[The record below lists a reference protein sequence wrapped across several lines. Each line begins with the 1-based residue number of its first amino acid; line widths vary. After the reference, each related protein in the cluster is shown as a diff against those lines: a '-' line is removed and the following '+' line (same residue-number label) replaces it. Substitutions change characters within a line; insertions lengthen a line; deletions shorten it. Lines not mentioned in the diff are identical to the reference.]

1 MPEAEVAAVVAC
13 VAAIISA
20 YHDGNTLVSRIKER
34 REERRRA
41 LAEGPTEALED
52 SLTLGPLIVQGEYD
66 NNYRRFGE
74 RYAQGDQ
81 IAREQLK
88 DIIINLQ
95 SALLINLRLLWQNDD
110 AEPDFAALQT
120 ASDNSRIDAVVALCQ
135 LYQRLASAA
144 PLQAGPNMNTMP
156 STAVSK
162 RVVQQWSVFPA
173 LPERKPSHAST
184 VSSNTNISDGYSS
197 IAPSDSVSRRS
208 SVEPQSPLTRE
219 RRSSSIGSTSSRK
232 PFSLRSIRNPRPQA
246 PSGNLVFRNEQ
257 FPITPVCESAE
268 ADWTAMYGRTGF
280 DGPTSMPFHTQPHL
294 EYLPQEPALSGM
306 PFSPDEIY
314 SPWNQPDLNREM
326 AMAIP
331 SPLRIPSKPSER
343 DGLQRNPSP
352 ARWPDPLFQSSNSD
366 TATDLSSARHI
377 HPSSSTVSRHPS
389 SNSTSTSGSNSNS
402 TPSST
407 SNPNPIPVPI
417 PVVPMALYLPSEENN
432 FAGFCK
438 GAWKLQLGLKKAFS
452 AEIRPEGMYSNV
464 PFWRCSKCYYEG
476 PMMTISSSGSSGSR
490 STRKTKTFDTRVRVH
505 PPTGIRYRWAFL
517 AKSHVSTRRFLAMKT
532 SSDKDGSAGT
542 FGCIFCCAERRTAA
556 PIFGNLA
563 SFMEHLL
570 QHRSMS
576 SVEALLERTRC
587 IVGRVA
593 GNDEDF
599 DVNLPPVG

>member
-1 MPEAEVAAVVAC
+1 M
-13 VAAIISA
+13 
-20 YHDGNTLVSRIKER
+20 SRIKER
-34 REERRRA
+34 SEERRRA

-66 NNYRRFGE
+66 NNYRRFGD

-135 LYQRLASAA
+135 LYQRLTSAA
-144 PLQAGPNMNTMP
+144 PLQAGPNMNNIP

-162 RVVQQWSVFPA
+162 RVQQWSVFPA
-173 LPERKPSHAST
+173 LPQRKPSHTST
-184 VSSNTNISDGYSS
+184 VSSNTSMSDGYSS

-208 SVEPQSPLTRE
+208 SVEPRSPLTRE
-219 RRSSSIGSTSSRK
+219 RRSSSMGSTSSRK
-232 PFSLRSIRNPRPQA
+232 PFSVRSIRNPRSQS
-246 PSGNLVFRNEQ
+246 PSGNPAFRNEQ
-257 FPITPVCESAE
+257 FPITPVSESAE
-268 ADWTAMYGRTGF
+268 ADWTTTYGKSGF
-280 DGPTSMPFHTQPHL
+280 DGPTSLPFHTQPHL
-294 EYLPQEPALSGM
+294 EYLPEEPALSGM

-314 SPWNQPDLNREM
+314 STWTQPDPDKEM

-331 SPLRIPSKPSER
+331 SPLRIPSKQPER
-343 DGLQRNPSP
+343 DDSQRNFNL
-352 ARWPDPLFQSSNSD
+352 ARWPDPLFQSSNPD
-366 TATDLSSARHI
+366 TATDPSSARHI
-377 HPSSSTVSRHPS
+377 YPSTTSSTVSRHPS
-389 SNSTSTSGSNSNS
+389 SSSTSSASGSNSK
-402 TPSST
+402 PSST
-407 SNPNPIPVPI
+407 SNPNPIPVI
-417 PVVPMALYLPSEENN
+417 PMGLYLPSEENN

-438 GAWKLQLGLKKAFS
+438 GAWKLQLGLKKAFT

-476 PMMTISSSGSSGSR
+476 PMMTISSSSSSSSPGSSGSK

-532 SSDKDGSAGT
+532 GPDTDGSAGT

-556 PIFGNLA
+556 PTFGNLA
-563 SFMEHLL
+563 SFMGHLL
-570 QHRSMS
+570 QHRSMTSMS
-576 SVEALLERTRC
+576 SGMVEALLERTRC
-587 IVGRVA
+587 VVGRVA
-593 GNDEDF
+593 GNEEDF
-599 DVNLPPVG
+599 DVNLPPVS